1 MRVRP
6 IGDYALIGDT
16 RTAAL
21 VSSDGAIDWLCL
33 PRFDSPPA
41 FGRISGSAALPARH
55 RHARNG
61 VGERVRAPDTHRGHG
76 GRARPAA
83 ASCYRRGAP
92 PDRRGRTGG
101 RERRVRPSPGDGAP
115 PAKSGAARRRA
126 HLLLGIARSRA
137 AQHACPAGRA
147 RPSAHDPGRTRPSRN
162 ARPRRRPPR
171 AARDH
176 RAGRGL
182 ERARAGRETMA
193 GMSER
198 DRLRLPVA
206 SGGRAKPAHPAAAHL
221 LAIGR
226 ASRGPHHVAARR
238 SGRHPQLGLPLRM
251 APRCQHRRR
260 RFPGRR
266 QGRRSPLVS
275 GR

>member
-1 MRVRP
+1 MPCQLPVGTG
-6 IGDYALIGDT
+6 ILASAGG
-16 RTAAL
+16 
-21 VSSDGAIDWLCL
+21 SSSL
-33 PRFDSPPA
+33 REA
-41 FGRISGSAALPARH
+41 FGRMRASGAGSHQLAL
-55 RHARNG
+55 
-61 VGERVRAPDTHRGHG
+61 
-76 GRARPAA
+76 
-83 ASCYRRGAP
+83 
-92 PDRRGRTGG
+92 
-101 RERRVRPSPGDGAP
+101 PGDGAP

-126 HLLLGIARSRA
+126 HLLLGVARSRA
-137 AQHACPAGRA
+137 AQHVCPAGRA
-147 RPSAHDPGRTRPSRN
+147 RPSAHDPGRTWPSRN